1 MLGMI
6 SFGAIADLIGVNNA
20 GILTALL
27 SLMGVIVMTFMTSED
42 LTTQFLVYAIF
53 FGIFG
58 LGVGGEYPLTAAGAA
73 AHHSDTV
80 EEAALDNSDERRV
93 RVSVR
98 INKAFPPRQTIPSI
112 ASIAIHLRP

>member
-27 SLMGVIVMTFMTSED
+27 SLMGVFVMTFMTSED

-80 EEAALDNSDERRV
+80 EEAALDNSDERRM

-98 INKAFPPRQTIPSI
+98 IKTKHSPS
-112 ASIAIHLRP
+112 SNNSLYR